1 MAAKSLRIATFGL
14 LALLLAG
21 CDAIDSD
28 LINSSRPTPRPDIVA
43 PEPETPAQ
51 SAESAA
57 LTTYY
62 KRLENDALVRGL
74 LRQDGGGIDTP
85 FTDRML
91 AQNFQ
96 DIAFFSE
103 LSTTSNRPSAVPLQ
117 RWRAPVVMSV
127 SYGASVPTERR
138 QLVRS
143 EMSGYTSR
151 LSRVSGHPV
160 RFGTRGNFDV
170 FIVNEEERRAL
181 VDQLDDI
188 GPAWADT
195 IRDLARS
202 DLCLVLT
209 LGNNNRIERSI
220 AIIRAE
226 LPDLLT
232 RACLHEELA
241 QGLGLSNDSPRA
253 RPSIFNDD
261 EEFGLLTTHDELLL
275 SILYDPRLSTGMTQ
289 TTARPIVA
297 DIAAEKFT
305 SGSS

>member
-1 MAAKSLRIATFGL
+1 MEVGL
-14 LALLLAG
+14 PTSA
-21 CDAIDSD
+21 
-28 LINSSRPTPRPDIVA
+28 RPTARPAVIA
-43 PEPETPAQ
+43 PPTTSPVQ

-62 KRLENDALVRGL
+62 RRLENDALVRGL

-85 FTDRML
+85 FNARML
-91 AQNFQ
+91 TQNFLN
-96 DIAFFSE
+96 IAFFSE
-103 LSTTSNRPSAVPLQ
+103 INPLGASAGAVPLQ
-117 RWRAPVVMSV
+117 RWRSPVVMSV

-138 QLVRS
+138 QLIQS
-143 EMSGYTSR
+143 EVSRYASR

-160 RFGTRGNFDV
+160 RLGTRGNFDV
-170 FIVNEEERRAL
+170 YVVNEEERRAL
-181 VDQLDDI
+181 ATQISGI
-188 GPAWADT
+188 GSAWAAT
-195 IRDLARS
+195 IRDLQRT
-202 DLCLVLT
+202 DTCLVLT
-209 LGNNNRIERSI
+209 LGTGNRIERAI

-275 SILYDPRLSTGMTQ
+275 SILYDPRLVTGMNQ
-289 TTARPIVA
+289 TTAQPIVA
-297 DIAAEKFT
+297 QIAAEKFT
-305 SGSS
+305 SGPS